1 MISMG
6 KLILL
11 ALIVLAAVLVWKAF
25 GPASWNQN
33 RHANSVNRP
42 AIKGPD
48 DDEEFLWNIEKNR
61 FKERRRQEQERQ
73 QRHDE
78 QQRHEEQQREENQQH
93 QGRDRGTS
101 DRRSDVGDQTDPN
114 THGAQDSRNTNPQ
127 DGSLDR
133 DQPTNSDTPR
143 DDEKTDDQ

>member
-1 MISMG
+1 MICMG

-33 RHANSVNRP
+33 RQMKTAERP

-78 QQRHEEQQREENQQH
+78 QERHEHQQRQKGQPY

-101 DRRSDVGDQTDPN
+101 DGRSDVGDQTDPN
-114 THGAQDSRNTNPQ
+114 AHGAQDSRNTNSQ
-127 DGSLDR
+127 DGSPDPE
-133 DQPTNSDTPR
+133 QTKNSDTPR
-143 DDEKTDDQ
+143 DDEKTDGQ

>member
-1 MISMG
+1 MNSMG

-33 RHANSVNRP
+33 RQANSADHP
-42 AIKGPD
+42 SIKGPD

-73 QRHDE
+73 QRRDG
-78 QQRHEEQQREENQQH
+78 QQRNEHQQRAEDQQY

-101 DRRSDVGDQTDPN
+101 DRRSDAGDQADPKAD
-114 THGAQDSRNTNPQ
+114 GAQNSRNTPSQ
-127 DGSLDR
+127 DSSPDSN
-133 DQPTNSDTPR
+133 QPKNSGTPR
-143 DDEKTDDQ
+143 DDEKNDDQ

>member
-33 RHANSVNRP
+33 RRMKTAERP

-73 QRHDE
+73 QRHE
-78 QQRHEEQQREENQQH
+78 HQQRQPRS
-93 QGRDRGTS
+93 QGETKGASRTNDAPDTNPPGDTTPSGDATGS
-101 DRRSDVGDQTDPN
+101 DPTK
-114 THGAQDSRNTNPQ
+114 DSRYPNNKKNDAKP
-127 DGSLDR
+127 
-133 DQPTNSDTPR
+133 
-143 DDEKTDDQ
+143 DDQ